1 MARKNSEEYQEVSV
15 IKRKTFFGIGAIL
28 SVLGL
33 TLLFSL
39 LLSPLFGLNYINF
52 IFGKGEGTQTSTF
65 YAIMVDTNSTDSEYA
80 TEQAQKYRVR
90 GGAGVIFK
98 KDTYHII
105 LSAYPNQKDAEKVSD
120 QLTTDSLKPEIMKIE
135 VKSENL
141 SSFLD
146 ADRELYQ
153 KCFNFTLSTLN
164 SLYDI
169 TYNLDTNEVT
179 EINANLQIK
188 NIQLEASYYNQQL
201 FDNQKKQLEDILMIV
216 SSANSLLQYVSNEEE
231 LTSTVLPYA
240 SDVRRVFVRLLLLI
254 YEV

>member
-1 MARKNSEEYQEVSV
+1 
-15 IKRKTFFGIGAIL
+15 
-28 SVLGL
+28 
-33 TLLFSL
+33 
-39 LLSPLFGLNYINF
+39 
-52 IFGKGEGTQTSTF
+52 
-65 YAIMVDTNSTDSEYA
+65 
-80 TEQAQKYRVR
+80 
-90 GGAGVIFK
+90 
-98 KDTYHII
+98 
-105 LSAYPNQKDAEKVSD
+105 
-120 QLTTDSLKPEIMKIE
+120 MKIE

-216 SSANSLLQYVSNEEE
+216 SSANSLLQYVSNEEV